1 MPALGSSRSFS
12 SLNSILR
19 KQLPGMLSSPSSSW
33 EPQSSGSNFYDDSR
47 SERSSQS
54 SSLSAISSRED
65 LDQTTKQTLGNTNL
79 LFQLQEGRHSSPSI
93 IESDC
98 ENSSIGNRS
107 VSSLSESIITTNEE
121 EEDHYQATFNFPSNL
136 PFGDNHHNQWHLS
149 LSDASTD
156 SEEEGAVFTAIAI
169 KMTPVWRLPA
179 IDVEQEVPVLR
190 PAVQPLISVA
200 SSGKSHTWSD
210 PLEDIEEEYEGERE
224 AERKRAGMEGSF
236 DTGIS
241 SPYLCDG
248 GTSGLWG
255 NLGTRKNSDTAL
267 PLSHSE
273 ASIGCL
279 KSPSQVTVSSPAK
292 MSRGNDM
299 EVNFPLKGAWGLK
312 DRQLNLQIDDE
323 DDSVYQPPYTSSA
336 NSKFSFSSSRL
347 CRKLNRVFSKDI
359 TTRRFR
365 SSKPATYIRD
375 VLSTCNTALF
385 HRKRAPRRT
394 DTGETLSL
402 NLAGNESQ
410 LGRRQPDK
418 WNRESDLA
426 YSVSSDQISEVMGQF
441 SDTLASTEITWAG
454 NTEDDGSLKNGAFG
468 STSGILHV
476 NVASKQQIE
485 DKASPSIYLTLSPSS
500 LTSTSEQFDFD
511 KHPSTTSFFGEDF
524 RFENLAAS
532 AYDPANTSSIV
543 VDPRGWRDDTPRI
556 KADTDASWLMP
567 GGSGRTF
574 QQAMLDSQ
582 AQRDKQ
588 LEYLDTRFSRQG
600 HYLKDV
606 MTEDLRS
613 ENGFS
618 SDLLSLGHL
627 IV

>member
-1 MPALGSSRSFS
+1 MKA
-12 SLNSILR
+12 NA
-19 KQLPGMLSSPSSSW
+19 
-33 EPQSSGSNFYDDSR
+33 N
-47 SERSSQS
+47 
-54 SSLSAISSRED
+54 
-65 LDQTTKQTLGNTNL
+65 
-79 LFQLQEGRHSSPSI
+79 
-93 IESDC
+93 
-98 ENSSIGNRS
+98 
-107 VSSLSESIITTNEE
+107 
-121 EEDHYQATFNFPSNL
+121 
-136 PFGDNHHNQWHLS
+136 
-149 LSDASTD
+149 
-156 SEEEGAVFTAIAI
+156 
-169 KMTPVWRLPA
+169 
-179 IDVEQEVPVLR
+179 
-190 PAVQPLISVA
+190 
-200 SSGKSHTWSD
+200 
-210 PLEDIEEEYEGERE
+210 

-236 DTGIS
+236 GTGII
-241 SPYLCDG
+241 SPYQCNG
-248 GTSGLWG
+248 GTSGQWE

-267 PLSHSE
+267 SLSHSE
-273 ASIGCL
+273 ARIGRL
-279 KSPSQVTVSSPAK
+279 KSPSQVTVSSRAK
-292 MSRGNDM
+292 MSRENDM
-299 EVNFPLKGAWGLK
+299 EINFPLNGAWELK

-336 NSKFSFSSSRL
+336 NSKFSFSRL

-359 TTRRFR
+359 TTSRFR

-385 HRKRAPRRT
+385 HRERAPRRT

-410 LGRRQPDK
+410 LGRRQPEK
-418 WNRESDLA
+418 WNRESDLE
-426 YSVSSDQISEVMGQF
+426 YSVSSDQISEVMGKF
-441 SDTLASTEITWAG
+441 TNTLASTEVTWAG
-454 NTEDDGSLKNGAFG
+454 NTADDGSLKNGGFG
-468 STSGILHV
+468 STSGILHF
-476 NVASKQQIE
+476 NVAPKQQIE
-485 DKASPSIYLTLSPSS
+485 DKASPSIYMTLSPSS

-524 RFENLAAS
+524 RSGSFVAA
-532 AYDPANTSSIV
+532 AYDPTSTCPIV

-567 GGSGRTF
+567 SGSGRTF

-606 MTEDLRS
+606 MTADLRS

>member
-1 MPALGSSRSFS
+1 MPTLGSSRSFS

-19 KQLPGMLSSPSSSW
+19 KRRTGMLSSPSRPW
-33 EPQSSGSNFYDDSR
+33 EPQSSDPNFYDDSR
-47 SERSSQS
+47 SERSPQS
-54 SSLSAISSRED
+54 SSFSAISSSED

-79 LFQLQEGRHSSPSI
+79 LFQHQEGWHSSPSI

-98 ENSSIGNRS
+98 EHSSIGNRS
-107 VSSLSESIITTNEE
+107 VSSLSESIITNNEE
-121 EEDHYQATFNFPSNL
+121 EEDHYQATFNFPSDL
-136 PFGDNHHNQWHLS
+136 RFGDDHHNQWLLS

-156 SEEEGAVFTAIAI
+156 SEEEGAVFTANAI
-169 KMTPVWRLPA
+169 KMIPVWRLPA
-179 IDVEQEVPVLR
+179 IDVEQEVSVLR

-200 SSGKSHTWSD
+200 LSGRSRTWSD

-224 AERKRAGMEGSF
+224 AERKRASMEGSLG
-236 DTGIS
+236 TGSI

-267 PLSHSE
+267 SLSHSE
-273 ASIGCL
+273 ASIGRL
-279 KSPSQVTVSSPAK
+279 KSPSQVTVSSRAK
-292 MSRGNDM
+292 MSRENDM
-299 EVNFPLKGAWGLK
+299 EVSFPLNGAWESK

-359 TTRRFR
+359 ATSRLR
-365 SSKPATYIRD
+365 SSKPVTYIRD

-385 HRKRAPRRT
+385 HRKRATRLT
-394 DTGETLSL
+394 DTEETLSL
-402 NLAGNESQ
+402 NLTGNKSQ
-410 LGRRQPDK
+410 LERRQPEQ
-418 WNRESDLA
+418 WNRESDLE
-426 YSVSSDQISEVMGQF
+426 YSVSSDQIPEVMGQF
-441 SDTLASTEITWAG
+441 TDTLASTEITRAG
-454 NTEDDGSLKNGAFG
+454 NMEDDGSLKNGGFG
-468 STSGILHV
+468 SSSGILHF
-476 NVASKQQIE
+476 NVAPKQQIE
-485 DKASPSIYLTLSPSS
+485 VKASPSINMTLSPSF

-511 KHPSTTSFFGEDF
+511 KHPSTTSFFDEGF
-524 RFENLAAS
+524 RFENFVAA
-532 AYDPANTSSIV
+532 ANDPASTSPTV
-543 VDPRGWRDDTPRI
+543 VDPRGWRNDTPRI
-556 KADTDASWLMP
+556 KTDTDASWLMP

-582 AQRDKQ
+582 AQRDTQ
-588 LEYLDTRFSRQG
+588 LEYLDTRFRRQS
-600 HYLKDV
+600 HYLKDI

-613 ENGFS
+613 ENDFS

-627 IV
+627 II